1 MALNVS
7 DGCPQC
13 RRMVAGKGNRLVTD
27 ACGHIKCRFCL
38 LSEED
43 GCWSCKAPAEAPA
56 VSASPVR
63 LAPVQPLWPCEPSRW
78 PVSAG
83 PERGWLTDPAV
94 VSGVRPTPQPARPV
108 SPRVGSQ
115 RSDSP
120 TVRPGAAPPVWSSP
134 PTLTEPTA
142 ADGGAARSPE
152 LRRAP
157 AAVPVLLQSSLRVQQ
172 LRSQLAGGGAA
183 TAPRPAE
190 TVQPEDLSPRCVA
203 EESSPARHWKAGRGR
218 RGADGAALSIP
229 PPLRTA
235 ASTES
240 STLSGEPARKRSRE
254 ECGTQ
259 TVAGSALIH
268 KIPRTST
275 PSVPGGQRSSTSL
288 STPVST
294 ELLAKRNLPEQ
305 REAIP
310 LTPIEVPSRHI
321 EATEASSSKTSK
333 RPLPNEQQASH
344 KKKQKRMAPSDR
356 KERLSNALSGTTQ
369 PHVEPKPTESAAP
382 APSDGSLVGDG
393 APVCGSSLVA
403 AAAAQGASPEVSGE
417 DGRPAESSSAGDAS
431 PMPPPRSMK
440 ARILAQVHQESSRDE
455 EQPAE
460 PTKQAAE
467 STEGLT
473 GQAEPSKGAAES
485 TEPSKGAAGPAEPS
499 QVTTESAETSKAAAQ
514 PAQPSKEATRSV
526 EPSKGTT
533 ESVEPSKG
541 GAELDGDSERSAG
554 RRRGA
559 TSGTKRVT
567 ANMVVKKVDNGD
579 TAKPE
584 YECRECQKRFTT
596 FSHWK
601 YHISCRTG
609 KARYRCS
616 QCSWT
621 GNVKQH
627 YNYHMDRHKG
637 VTPTHVCKVCSAKFL
652 QKSTLDR
659 HMATHSTEGGLQCA
673 QCLTRFTCQYNYQRH
688 LRTHTGE
695 KPFVCQLCQKA
706 FSDQGNLKKH
716 MLKHTEMASGQ
727 SEVEILRDRVVD
739 LEARVAALE
748 LGLAGDSRM
757 LKTAVEGPTSPAAE
771 VAVGSP
777 DMLSQLL
784 GSPMPD
790 DLGDAGDRTIAGTT
804 SVPDLQAS
812 LLSPP
817 GVSGSTPS
825 LLMPGSS
832 GVDAP
837 GAGTGE
843 GSSLSPPPAG
853 PAVDSSEPCEVGG
866 RQFMADGAGGGA
878 PATGTGEESSLSPP
892 PAGPA
897 VDSSE
902 PCEVGGRQF
911 MADGAG
917 GGAPA
922 TGTGEGS
929 SLSPPPAGPA
939 VDSSEPCEVGGRQ
952 FMADGAGGGAPATGT
967 GEGSS
972 LSPPPAGPAV
982 DSSEP
987 CEVGGRQFMADGAGG
1002 GAAATAAPPVL
1013 PSPVGARA
1021 PESPPDVVAALV
1033 VGDSMVRRAGF
1044 EACPPYHL
1052 TVAARDGLAW
1062 TRGLVWLH
1070 EQIMTWA
1077 EAARAAGRRLG
1088 PVLIW
1093 VGGNDVYPG
1102 PGGIRGSPEGVTQKI
1117 SLLLTDLAGIIPDV
1131 TLVGPTPRP
1140 ANDEGL
1146 LWNKTPAFLLERQ
1159 MLSLRDGGR
1168 GPAVLS
1174 VGRRLCRWR
1183 NGPTRGHYVHSTA
1196 FYNPDGVHLT
1206 GAGYGRLAPRLPAWL
1221 RTGSQ

>member
-716 MLKHTEMASGQ
+716 MLKHTAGAEERCPVCPEPKLYRTPATLAQHLRECHDLPRPAQRHSCPAPGCGKHFSRRSDLRRHQRIHTEEKEFSCPFCRVTSRRVDTLARHMAASHGLSRDEARLKIRADTATTAAGSATEADPDNPDSPPPPPAAAASPAPPPVSAALSGAASGAVCV
-727 SEVEILRDRVVD
+727 SG
-739 LEARVAALE
+739 ALS
-748 LGLAGDSRM
+748 G
-757 LKTAVEGPTSPAAE
+757 AVS
-771 VAVGSP
+771 AVSGA
-777 DMLSQLL
+777 LS
-784 GSPMPD
+784 
-790 DLGDAGDRTIAGTT
+790 
-804 SVPDLQAS
+804 
-812 LLSPP
+812 
-817 GVSGSTPS
+817 VSGSVS
-825 LLMPGSS
+825 LGLSAAAAVAVSVTAVCSDRPVSAGRT
-832 GVDAP
+832 
-837 GAGTGE
+837 GTGRQPQQTPAEPAAAEFQPRPPLLPAESPAESAARRDSVLKFCQPPAPAE
-843 GSSLSPPPAG
+843 GGPQLEEVSSAEVTEPRLVELQPVRLADGAPPVAAQLIHRYPGDWLPPPPPPA
-853 PAVDSSEPCEVGG
+853 AAEQH
-866 RQFMADGAGGGA
+866 RLYAA
-878 PATGTGEESSLSPP
+878 PPELATQPVPYHRPPP
-892 PAGPA
+892 PAPPRTSA
-897 VDSSE
+897 QQLTHYQNHL
-902 PCEVGGRQF
+902 RQLIGDAAF
-911 MADGAG
+911 
-917 GGAPA
+917 
-922 TGTGEGS
+922 EG
-929 SLSPPPAGPA
+929 LSTMF
-939 VDSSEPCEVGGRQ
+939 DNLRNN
-952 FMADGAGGGAPATGT
+952 
-967 GEGSS
+967 
-972 LSPPPAGPAV
+972 
-982 DSSEP
+982 
-987 CEVGGRQFMADGAGG
+987 
-1002 GAAATAAPPVL
+1002 
-1013 PSPVGARA
+1013 
-1021 PESPPDVVAALV
+1021 VVACM
-1033 VGDSMVRRAGF
+1033 S
-1044 EACPPYHL
+1044 
-1052 TVAARDGLAW
+1052 ARHQDKDG
-1062 TRGLVWLH
+1062 RV
-1070 EQIMTWA
+1070 
-1077 EAARAAGRRLG
+1077 
-1088 PVLIW
+1088 
-1093 VGGNDVYPG
+1093 
-1102 PGGIRGSPEGVTQKI
+1102 S
-1117 SLLLTDLAGIIPDV
+1117 
-1131 TLVGPTPRP
+1131 RP
-1140 ANDEGL
+1140 
-1146 LWNKTPAFLLERQ
+1146 
-1159 MLSLRDGGR
+1159 S
-1168 GPAVLS
+1168 
-1174 VGRRLCRWR
+1174 
-1183 NGPTRGHYVHSTA
+1183 
-1196 FYNPDGVHLT
+1196 
-1206 GAGYGRLAPRLPAWL
+1206 
-1221 RTGSQ
+1221 